1 MTEIRLPDY
10 SAEMNSE
17 FSTLLDKIRQL
28 ADATHV
34 LRSENAELHAKLAA
48 LNADNIALS
57 ARMGQA
63 HVRVTALL
71 KTIPEAAS
79 DEESA

>member
-10 SAEMNSE
+10 SAEMISE

-28 ADATHV
+28 ADATHA
-34 LRSENAELHAKLAA
+34 LRGENADLRVKLAA
-48 LNADNIALS
+48 LNADNLALA
-57 ARMGQA
+57 ARMSQA

-71 KTIPEAAS
+71 GTIPEAAS
-79 DEESA
+79 DEEAA